1 MKEKH
6 SVVKAIL
13 MVSQIGISMIVPIFL
28 GAFIGYLLDRQF
40 ATGFWILI
48 FLALGIAAAFRNIY
62 KLTKPFYAEDLK
74 REQKEQAYW
83 ESLLSRNDI
92 TKQRQKESQI
102 GVNQETDALRAC
114 EEDLI
119 SGAKARRLRQQVS
132 EEQKSFADTGDAA
145 VKSGR
150 DAAEEEFEAWRR
162 RREENRKD
170 E

>member
-28 GAFIGYLLDRQF
+28 GAFIGYQFDRLF
-40 ATGFWILI
+40 KTEFCILI
-48 FLALGIAAAFRNIY
+48 FLVLGIAAAFRNIY

-83 ESLLSRNDI
+83 ESLLSRNDV
-92 TKQRQKESQI
+92 TRQPEEDPAGTGGESG
-102 GVNQETDALRAC
+102 GVQAC
-114 EEDLI
+114 EEEPV
-119 SGAKARRLRQQVS
+119 SGVRARRLRQQSDV
-132 EEQKSFADTGDAA
+132 QKKLRGAPGDVV
-145 VKSGR
+145 VKSGSV
-150 DAAEEEFEAWRR
+150 AAEEEFKAWRK

>member
-83 ESLLSRNDI
+83 ESLLSRNDV
-92 TKQRQKESQI
+92 TKQPEEDPAGTGGES
-102 GVNQETDALRAC
+102 GNVRAC